1 MPYRTDEIGKAL
13 EGHTGDSPF
22 HRLFRETGER
32 LLFTL
37 SMAEELKEGP
47 SPERMK
53 ELNLQCQ
60 APLIEGEYENGFSNP
75 AMAVEALGEEKG
87 RFASVLAHRV
97 YTLFR
102 ASYSRNSA
110 RLQEVAD
117 QWLEAAMAGEEEFV
131 TALTEAFRR
140 VSADVYRENAAQGF
154 DPEGAPW
161 TGIAEKASGDD
172 LSYLYAYGERITDN
186 DLKTAEF
193 IFSMPLKDLNL
204 LADTMVDAYIE
215 GFREDSKDL
224 STKSTVG
231 LIIQAGYERIV
242 PLLVEGFS
250 KHGLRAFVITVQ
262 GTKLNRQMDYD
273 HRFDYALYI
282 DEGKVDRQLLA
293 MEKAYQEHKSL
304 MEAYSGI
311 AFLEVFGEKPFSPVP
326 KSEACKAGKEASAL
340 YNQLMQRSM
349 ILRNSYMPREETS
362 FEIIAF
368 PSPEIEGDFREIFRD
383 TVRVNTLSNQVY
395 RPVQQAII
403 DAMDGAEYARVK
415 GSGTNETDLTVAL
428 CPIADP
434 GRQTAFI
441 NCLASVNVPLGEVFT
456 SPKLEGTTG
465 LLHVEESFLDG
476 LKYTDI
482 RLWFRDGYLE
492 DWSCANF
499 DDREKGKEY
508 IHENLIFPHK
518 TLPLGEFAIGTNT
531 LVYEMA
537 LKHRIMGLLP
547 ILILEKMGPHF
558 AIGDTCFS
566 WEEDSQKPCP
576 VTGKTMVAVDNEMTL
591 LRKEDPSKAYTN
603 KHTDVTLPYSSLDS
617 ITAVHPDGSEIAVIS
632 GGRFVLPGTELLNEA
647 IEKAHTYL

>member
-1 MPYRTDEIGKAL
+1 MPYRAEEIRQAL
-13 EGHTGDSPF
+13 EGHKGDSPY

-37 SMAEELKEGP
+37 SMAGELAGA
-47 SPERMK
+47 SSERVK
-53 ELNLQCQ
+53 ELNERCQ
-60 APLIEGEYENGFSNP
+60 APLLQGAYEKTFADP
-75 AMAVEALGEEKG
+75 AMAVGLLGEEKG

-97 YTLFR
+97 YTLFSSAFAGGR
-102 ASYSRNSA
+102 A
-110 RLQEVAD
+110 RLEEVAG
-117 QWLEAAMAGEEEFV
+117 QWLAAATAEEDNF
-131 TALTEAFRR
+131 TAALAEAFRQ
-140 VSADVYRENAAQGF
+140 VNADVYRENAVQSF
-154 DPEGAPW
+154 DPDGSPW
-161 TGIAEKASGDD
+161 TGIARRASGDD
-172 LSYLYAYGERITDN
+172 LSCLYAYGERITEN

-193 IFSMPLKDLNL
+193 IFSMPANDLKV
-204 LADTMVDAYIE
+204 LADTMVEAYME
-215 GFREDSKDL
+215 GFREDSKDI
-224 STKSTVG
+224 TKKSTVG

-250 KHGLRAFVITVQ
+250 KHGLRAFVMTVQ

-282 DEGKVDRQLLA
+282 DEGRVEGQLKA
-293 MEKAYQEHKSL
+293 MEQAYAENSGI
-304 MEAYSGI
+304 MGAYSGI
-311 AFLEVFGEKPFSPVP
+311 AFLEVFGEKPFSPIP
-326 KSEACKAGKEASAL
+326 KPEACRAGEKASAL
-340 YNQLMQRSM
+340 YNQLMQKNM
-349 ILRNSYMPREETS
+349 IIRNRFMPREETS

-383 TVRVNTLSNQVY
+383 TVRVNTLSNSVY

-403 DAMDGAEYARVK
+403 DALDGAEYARVK

-428 CPIADP
+428 CPIAD
-434 GRQTAFI
+434 RERETAFI

-456 SPKLEGTTG
+456 SPKLKGTSG
-465 LLHVEESFLDG
+465 LLHVEESFLNG
-476 LKYTDI
+476 LRYQDI
-482 RLWFRDGYLE
+482 RLRFADGYLE

-499 DDREKGKEY
+499 DDPEKGREY

-566 WEEDSQKPCP
+566 WQEDSQKPCT
-576 VTGKTMVAVDNEMTL
+576 VTGKTMVAVDNEMTVQ
-591 LRKEDPSKAYTN
+591 RKEDPSKAYTN

-617 ITAVHPDGSEIAVIS
+617 ITAVHPDGREIAIIS

>member
-1 MPYRTDEIGKAL
+1 MPYRTEEIGKVL
-13 EGHTGDSPF
+13 EGHTGDPPF

-37 SMAEELKEGP
+37 SMAEELNEGP
-47 SPERMK
+47 SFERVK
-53 ELNLQCQ
+53 ELNIHCQ
-60 APLIEGEYENGFSNP
+60 APLLQGAYEKTFADP
-75 AMAVEALGEEKG
+75 AMAVKLLGEEKG

-102 ASYSRNSA
+102 AAFSRNSA

-131 TALTEAFRR
+131 ATLTEAFRR
-140 VSADVYRENAAQGF
+140 VSADVYREKATQGF
-154 DPEGAPW
+154 NPGGTPW

-193 IFSMPLKDLNL
+193 IFSMPLKDLQL
-204 LADTMVDAYIE
+204 LAETMVDAYIE
-215 GFREDSKDL
+215 GFREDSKDIT
-224 STKSTVG
+224 TKSTVG

-282 DEGKVDRQLLA
+282 DEGRVNRQLMA
-293 MEKAYQEHKSL
+293 MEKAYQEHKGL

-326 KSEACKAGKEASAL
+326 KPEACKAGKEASAL

-383 TVRVNTLSNQVY
+383 TVGVNTLSNQVY
-395 RPVQQAII
+395 RPVQQL
-403 DAMDGAEYARVK
+403 
-415 GSGTNETDLTVAL
+415 S
-428 CPIADP
+428 
-434 GRQTAFI
+434 
-441 NCLASVNVPLGEVFT
+441 
-456 SPKLEGTTG
+456 
-465 LLHVEESFLDG
+465 
-476 LKYTDI
+476 
-482 RLWFRDGYLE
+482 
-492 DWSCANF
+492 
-499 DDREKGKEY
+499 
-508 IHENLIFPHK
+508 
-518 TLPLGEFAIGTNT
+518 
-531 LVYEMA
+531 
-537 LKHRIMGLLP
+537 
-547 ILILEKMGPHF
+547 
-558 AIGDTCFS
+558 
-566 WEEDSQKPCP
+566 
-576 VTGKTMVAVDNEMTL
+576 
-591 LRKEDPSKAYTN
+591 
-603 KHTDVTLPYSSLDS
+603 
-617 ITAVHPDGSEIAVIS
+617 
-632 GGRFVLPGTELLNEA
+632 
-647 IEKAHTYL
+647 